1 MGIPRADK
9 HCAFALAI
17 AFGYRASLPSRT
29 PTMPCIVCGY
39 VCGCSSNPISRCQA
53 SWKIFV
59 AWTGCVLVQTGIFAG
74 VPRTPSVFLI
84 VFTPAWR
91 PGSMPGKRLVGK
103 QCGLPLED
111 GGGGDDGWRSGVL
124 RGPSAI
130 LTCRTWL
137 KVSAFVLLIC
147 VMQFISDTWINH
159 CENCVA
165 SWFHMVPANH
175 SAWQPDRGEEL

>member
-1 MGIPRADK
+1 M
-9 HCAFALAI
+9 LV
-17 AFGYRASLPSRT
+17 RT
-29 PTMPCIVCGY
+29 D
-39 VCGCSSNPISRCQA
+39 R
-53 SWKIFV
+53 
-59 AWTGCVLVQTGIFAG
+59 FAG
-74 VPRTPSVFLI
+74 VLRTPLLCLFVIPLA
-84 VFTPAWR
+84 PR

-130 LTCRTWL
+130 LTRRTGQKL
-137 KVSAFVLLIC
+137 SAFVLLIC